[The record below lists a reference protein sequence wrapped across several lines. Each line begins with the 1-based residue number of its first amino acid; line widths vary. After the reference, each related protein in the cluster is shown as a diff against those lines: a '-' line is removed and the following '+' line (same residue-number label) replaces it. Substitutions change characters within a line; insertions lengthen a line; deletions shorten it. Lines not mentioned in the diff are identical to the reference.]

1 VGKAVECHDC
11 EIKMTP
17 VLNTSVTEGLAGR
30 RREEVFGFG
39 VKAWFILYMIA
50 NILDVVYSGVLL

>member
-1 VGKAVECHDC
+1 MECHEC
-11 EIKMTP
+11 EKKMTP
-17 VLNTSVTEGLAGR
+17 VLDTSVTEGLAGR

-39 VKAWFILYMIA
+39 VKAGFILYMMA

>member
-1 VGKAVECHDC
+1 MECHDC